1 MAMESVMT
9 QAPLSQSKRPQPTR
23 AQDAASLAAVKLL
36 REIVDYQRRLRRL
49 REHEASGD
57 QAYLISAY
65 RRAMTLRR
73 ELLDDLHKPPE
84 SISSPFESSR

>member
-1 MAMESVMT
+1 MT
-9 QAPLSQSKRPQPTR
+9 QATTPQSTWPESTP

-65 RRAMTLRR
+65 RRAMALRR

-84 SISSPFESSR
+84 SIPSPFESSR

>member
-1 MAMESVMT
+1 MT
-9 QAPLSQSKRPQPTR
+9 QATLSQSNKPQSTRPESTR
-23 AQDAASLAAVKLL
+23 AQDAASMAAVKLL

-73 ELLDDLHKPPE
+73 EMLEDLHKPPE
-84 SISSPFESSR
+84 SIPSPFESPR

>member
-1 MAMESVMT
+1 MT
-9 QAPLSQSKRPQPTR
+9 QTPLSQSKRPQSERPESTG
-23 AQDAASLAAVKLL
+23 AQDAASMAAVKLL

-65 RRAMTLRR
+65 QRAMTLRR
-73 ELLDDLHKPPE
+73 KLLDDLHKPPE
-84 SISSPFESSR
+84 SIPSPFESPR